1 MKTFKFKLLIPVV
14 AIIFALTSA
23 FATSTNTDVDAL
35 AVVDGYIDAP
45 VPCTERINCSPTGN
59 ILCTNAQGQQAYGK
73 FYPNQTSC
81 PRVVFK
87 P

>member
-23 FATSTNTDVDAL
+23 FATSTSSNVANL
-35 AVVDGYIDAP
+35 AIVDGYIDSPA
-45 VPCTERINCSPTGN
+45 PCTQKVDCSPDGE
-59 ILCTNAQGQQAYGK
+59 ILCTNAQGQQAFGK
-73 FYPNQTSC
+73 MFPSQTTC
-81 PRVVFK
+81 PLVVFR